1 MSIFYATL
9 ENHDSLLKGDS
20 EGSDPSYAISLRST
34 TKLDWVGTQIYEEI
48 WNNVIIIELFS

>member
-9 ENHDSLLKGDS
+9 ENHDSVLRGDLKGF
-20 EGSDPSYAISLRST
+20 DPSYAIRLKST
-34 TKLDWVGTQIYEEI
+34 TKLDWVGTQIYEEF